1 MRHFE
6 AIILA
11 KRAESQTIAD
21 FFLIYRMNIVGV
33 AGIDGDGETR
43 MGHVL
48 RRESLGFPHLGP
60 GIIHGDIKGRPNG
73 PLERARPTR
82 RVSMAASPPRF
93 YRGQSRPARPKS
105 ANCLPQSNTAAWPQ
119 IGGAH

>member
-1 MRHFE
+1 MRYFE
-6 AIILA
+6 AVILA
-11 KRAESQTIAD
+11 KRAVSQTIAD

-60 GIIHGDIKGRPNG
+60 GIIHGDIARMLICRQTDNVERKIALTELFPPVGDHEIGRASCR
-73 PLERARPTR
+73 ER
-82 RVSMAASPPRF
+82 
-93 YRGQSRPARPKS
+93 
-105 ANCLPQSNTAAWPQ
+105 
-119 IGGAH
+119 